1 MEFFQ
6 AIQSK
11 EQVLKMIKE
20 IIDDYKNDDGN
31 LEGEYENETVYDSA
45 IWILQEFAEF
55 KKIEYKGYFRTK
67 YENDSE
73 FQRILGRTNFEEQT
87 NKRELYVF
95 MSAQDDSE
103 IFDILK
109 FVYEL
114 THKSILDDLQLF
126 EMIYKINSK
135 GFLFERY

>member
-1 MEFFQ
+1 MEFFE
-6 AIQSK
+6 AIKSK
-11 EQVLKMIKE
+11 EQVLKMINE
-20 IIDDYKNDDGN
+20 IIDDHKNDKDI

-45 IWILQEFAEF
+45 IWILQELAEF
-55 KKIEYKGYFRTK
+55 KKIEFKGYFRTK
-67 YENDSE
+67 FEKHSE
-73 FQRILGRTNFEEQT
+73 FQRILGRTNFDEQQ

-95 MSAQDDSE
+95 MSAQEDSE
-103 IFDILK
+103 IFNILK

-114 THKSILDDLQLF
+114 THKSIFDDLQLF

>member
-1 MEFFQ
+1 MEFFE
-6 AIQSK
+6 AIESK
-11 EQVLKMIKE
+11 NQVLEMINE
-20 IIDDYKNDDGN
+20 IIHDYKNDAGN

-45 IWILQEFAEF
+45 IWILQELAEF
-55 KKIEYKGYFRTK
+55 KKLEYKGYFRTK
-67 YENDSE
+67 YEKHSE
-73 FQRILGRTNFEEQT
+73 FQRILGGANFEEQK

-114 THKSILDDLQLF
+114 THKSILDDLQLY

-135 GFLFERY
+135 GYLFGRY